1 MHSELFSFGPL
12 TIHAYGACMALG
24 FLLAW
29 QAIVRLCKKTGQPSD
44 YLSSLLVW
52 IMVWS
57 IAGARAAY
65 VLEHWTAEF
74 RDAPLAVFRID
85 RGGLMFYGGFIGAA
99 VTLLVYARLLR
110 KPFLEITDLLLA
122 GLPLGHAFGRVGCFF
137 HGCCHGA
144 RTDGPLGVCFP
155 KGSPAWWEQ
164 TASGALPQ
172 TADAAL
178 PVLPTQ
184 LFEAALNAAL
194 FALLFALYP
203 KHRRN
208 AGFVS
213 AVYCC
218 AYGTIRFGME
228 YLRGDQRMALF
239 GLSIGQCISLGVFAT
254 GVALFLVRRRKPS
267 ETATASF
274 I

>member
-1 MHSELFSFGPL
+1 MPSELFSIGPL
-12 TIHAYGACMALG
+12 TIHAYGVCMALG

-29 QAIVRLCKKTGQPSD
+29 QAISYLCKKTGQASD

-52 IMVWS
+52 IMVW
-57 IAGARAAY
+57 AVVGARVAY

-85 RGGLMFYGGFIGAA
+85 QGGLMFYGGFIGAA
-99 VTLLVYARLLR
+99 VTLIVYARLLR
-110 KPFLEITDLLLA
+110 KPFLAITDLLLT

-137 HGCCHGA
+137 HGCCYGA
-144 RTDGPLGVCFP
+144 LTDGPLGVRFP

-184 LFEAALNAAL
+184 FFEAALNAAL

-203 KHRRN
+203 KRYGKT
-208 AGFVS
+208 GFIS
-213 AVYCC
+213 ALYCC
-218 AYGTIRFGME
+218 AYGAIRFGME

-239 GLSIGQCISLGVFAT
+239 GLSIGQCISLCVFAT
-254 GVALFLVRRRKPS
+254 GIVLLATRRKRA
-267 ETATASF
+267 E
-274 I
+274 